1 MYYGQGFSADLFWLW
16 KRQDNR
22 SYWPGDQSSQPGEKC
37 FCDPVFKRKKEDEI
51 SFLARL
57 EPEIKLFRFEK
68 TEESF
73 QNLTEDEQAEEIQ
86 HLKNGMNFAKKVVV
100 TEECDVL
107 VLDEVL
113 GLMDYGIV
121 TAEDLRSLIGMSR
134 EGMRL
139 ILPVPEAV
147 KRSGMWWTKQW
158 SWFREKQRLTTEF
171 KNGIVKADRVF
182 RRGCVFQEY
191 IVRCVQAQEKII
203 EREGRRK
210 VQYL

>member
-1 MYYGQGFSADLFWLW
+1 MDRGSVQIYFGSGRGKTTAAIGQAI
-16 KRQDNR
+16 KAA
-22 SYWPGDQSSQPGEKC
+22 SQGKS
-37 FCDPVFKRKKEDEI
+37 VFVIQFLKEKKEDEI

-68 TEESF
+68 
-73 QNLTEDEQAEEIQ
+73 AEEIQ

-139 ILPVPEAV
+139 IFTGSRSGEEIWDVVDEAV
-147 KRSGMWWTKQW
+147 ELVPRK
-158 SWFREKQRLTTEF
+158 TTID
-171 KNGIVKADRVF
+171 NRI
-182 RRGCVFQEY
+182 
-191 IVRCVQAQEKII
+191 
-203 EREGRRK
+203 
-210 VQYL
+210 

>member
-1 MYYGQGFSADLFWLW
+1 MKEGKLQIYCGHGKGKTTAAIGQAIREASKG
-16 KRQDNR
+16 R
-22 SYWPGDQSSQPGEKC
+22 S
-37 FCDPVFKRKKEDEI
+37 VFIVQFLKGKQEEEI
-51 SFLARL
+51 SFIKRL

-139 ILPVPEAV
+139 IFTGSRSGEEIWDVVDEAV
-147 KRSGMWWTKQW
+147 ELVPRK
-158 SWFREKQRLTTEF
+158 TTID
-171 KNGIVKADRVF
+171 NRI
-182 RRGCVFQEY
+182 
-191 IVRCVQAQEKII
+191 
-203 EREGRRK
+203 
-210 VQYL
+210 